1 MHRFLP
7 VLVGA
12 AALLCLAARPAGPSR
27 GQLETLLRQ
36 SLAEWA
42 AGDESAALAS
52 LRRADELAVGAGRS
66 ELLAAV
72 KQSTARGLRRHPGAL
87 AAFLRLEERAY
98 MAYAADRLPGLA
110 GQVRQQLPA
119 LIQSAAGR
127 RASPAERA
135 LVGELLAS
143 FGGALQGAGQD
154 AAAAES
160 YNLALLHDAGGT
172 AAVAGLAAIL
182 EKRGEYAAALER
194 LWQLVAADPTDRE
207 ARLRVAMML
216 VRTGQPGE
224 AELQLRPLAV
234 DGDDWV
240 RSLAAQELA
249 RLLAG
254 RGELRGALTILE
266 AATVALPCDSA
277 LQVQATYMAERTGGG
292 RPLDL
297 GTLAHCGEAGESA
310 RARYTR
316 PPTAHLGRLRQR
328 LAAREPAWRE
338 ALGRALPRG
347 RR

>member
-7 VLVGA
+7 LVVGA
-12 AALLCLAARPAGPSR
+12 AALLCLGARPAGPSR

-36 SLAEWA
+36 ALAEWA
-42 AGDESAALAS
+42 AGDESGALAV
-52 LRRADELAVGAGRS
+52 LRRADELAVGAGERD
-66 ELLAAV
+66 LLAAV

-98 MAYAADRLPGLA
+98 IAYAADRLPALA
-110 GQVRQQLPA
+110 GPVRQQLPG
-119 LIQSAAGR
+119 LIQGAAGR

-135 LVGELLAS
+135 LAGELLAS

-154 AAAAES
+154 AAAAET
-160 YNLALLHDAGGT
+160 YALALLHDAGQT
-172 AAVAGLAAIL
+172 AAVAGLAAIH
-182 EKRGEYAAALER
+182 EKRGEYSAALAR
-194 LWQLVAADPTDRE
+194 LRQLARADPSDRE
-207 ARLRVAMML
+207 ARLRLAMVL
-216 VRTGQPGE
+216 ARTGQLRE
-224 AELQLRPLAV
+224 AEVQLRPLAG

-254 RGELRGALTILE
+254 RGEPRAALTLLE
-266 AATVALPCDSA
+266 AAAAALPCDSA
-277 LQVQATYMAERTGGG
+277 VQVQATYVAERVGGG

-316 PPTAHLGRLRQR
+316 PPTAHLGRLRQG
-328 LAAREPAWRE
+328 LAAHDTTWRE

>member
-7 VLVGA
+7 LLVGA
-12 AALLCLAARPAGPSR
+12 AALLCLGARPAGPSR
-27 GQLETLLRQ
+27 GQLETLVRQ
-36 SLAEWA
+36 ALVEWA
-42 AGDESAALAS
+42 AGDESAALAV
-52 LRRADELAVGAGRS
+52 LRRADELAIGAGRS

-172 AAVAGLAAIL
+172 AAVAGLAAIH

-207 ARLRVAMML
+207 ARLRLAMML

-249 RLLAG
+249 RLLVG
-254 RGELRGALTILE
+254 RGELRSALTLLE
-266 AATVALPCDSA
+266 AAAAALPCDSA
-277 LQVQATYMAERTGGG
+277 VQVQATYVAERVGGG

-297 GTLAHCGEAGESA
+297 GTLSHCGEAGESA

-316 PPTAHLGRLRQR
+316 PPTAHLGRLRQA
-328 LAAREPAWRE
+328 LSAREAAWRE